1 MNLKKAHPTIP
12 VPPEPITQWRRGMK
26 GVSGVAVLAAT
37 LALAGPLGAQDRD
50 EVTFKTGAM
59 ELKLNGR
66 VQVQAGT
73 SSCNEFPVPDDSACA
88 EQVPGTDLFLRRAR
102 LTFTARINEQIDF
115 RIQPDFNKID
125 KIGLKDAWGRFTFSK
140 AFRLKAGHFKR
151 PFDGFVMVSSSQTLT
166 VEREVAIR
174 GLDELLAPSVTSFTT
189 AFDLSDRDVGVELNG
204 STNNGT
210 FTYWVGG
217 FTGNSDLKFQ
227 DSNASKQFVGRG
239 QVKLGAG
246 PKDLRIA
253 AAAAATDAEY
263 TSVTEG
269 IKSKYYYNY
278 ELFADWG
285 DFSDGPHAQLGF
297 VFGDNPWQNVSGGD
311 IDLEAGEDFAK
322 MASWQA
328 IVSWKFP
335 VGSGDM
341 GLEPVFRL
349 SWADVNTDLESS
361 DVWAFTPGLQIFFFG
376 RNKLALNWDI
386 AIPTTDAFRSENSFK
401 ARLQFY
407 F

>member
-1 MNLKKAHPTIP
+1 MK
-12 VPPEPITQWRRGMK
+12 RGP
-26 GVSGVAVLAAT
+26 GVAVLAVT
-37 LALAGPLGAQDRD
+37 LALAGPLSAQDSD
-50 EVTFKTGAM
+50 EVTFKTGAV
-59 ELKLNGR
+59 EIKFGGR
-66 VQVQAGT
+66 VQVQASS
-73 SSCNEFPVPDDSACA
+73 SSCNEFPVPDDSACE
-88 EQVPGTDLFLRRAR
+88 EQVPATDLFLRRAR
-102 LTFTARINEQIDF
+102 LTVTAKINDQIDF

-151 PFDGFVMVSSSQTLT
+151 PFDGFVLVSSSQTLT
-166 VEREVAIR
+166 VERELAIR
-174 GLDELLAPSVTSFTT
+174 GLEKVVAPNITSFTT
-189 AFDLSDRDVGVELNG
+189 LFDLSDRDIGVELNG
-204 STNNGT
+204 STKSGL

-239 QVKLGAG
+239 QLKLGAG
-246 PKDLRIA
+246 PKDLKIA

-269 IKSKYYYNY
+269 IQSRYYYNY

-297 VFGDNPWQNVSGGD
+297 VFGDNPLQNAAGGD
-311 IDLEAGEDFAK
+311 IDLEAGEDFASI
-322 MASWQA
+322 ASWQA
-328 IVSWKFP
+328 IVSWKFA

-341 GLEPVFRL
+341 ALEPVFRL
-349 SWADVNTDLESS
+349 SWADVNTSLDASE
-361 DVWAFTPGLQIFFFG
+361 VWGFTPGLQIFFYK
-376 RNKLALNWDI
+376 RNKVALNWDI
-386 AIPTTDAFRSENSFK
+386 ANPTTDALRSESSFK

>member
-1 MNLKKAHPTIP
+1 M
-12 VPPEPITQWRRGMK
+12 RRI
-26 GVSGVAVLAAT
+26 SGLAVLAA
-37 LALAGPLGAQDRD
+37 LVVAAPLSAQDSN

-59 ELKLNGR
+59 ELKFNGR

-73 SSCNEFPVPDDSACA
+73 SSCNEFPVPEDSACE
-88 EQVPGTDLFLRRAR
+88 EQVPATDLFLRRAR
-102 LTFTARINEQIDF
+102 LTITARINDQIDF

-125 KIGLKDAWGRFTFSK
+125 KIGLKDAWGRFTFSN

-151 PFDGFVMVSSSQTLT
+151 PFDGFVLVSSTQTLT
-166 VEREVAIR
+166 VERELAIR
-174 GLDELLAPSVTSFTT
+174 GLDGLLAPNLTSFTT
-189 AFDLSDRDVGVELNG
+189 AFDLSDRDIGVELNG
-204 STNNGT
+204 STDNGL

-227 DSNASKQFVGRG
+227 DSNSSKQFVGRG
-239 QVKLGAG
+239 QVKLSAG
-246 PKDLRIA
+246 PKDLKIA
-253 AAAAATDAEY
+253 AAAAATDADY

-269 IKSKYYYNY
+269 MKSKYYYNY

-297 VFGDNPWQNVSGGD
+297 VFGDNPLQNASGAD
-311 IDLEAGEDFAK
+311 IDLEAGDDFAK
-322 MASWQA
+322 VASWQA

-341 GLEPVFRL
+341 AVEPVLRVG
-349 SWADVNTDLESS
+349 WADVNTDLDDNE
-361 DVWAFTPGLQIFFFG
+361 VWGFTPGIQIFFYG
-376 RNKLALNWDI
+376 RNKLALNYDI
-386 AIPTTDAFRSENSFK
+386 AQPTADALRGESSFK

>member
-1 MNLKKAHPTIP
+1 
-12 VPPEPITQWRRGMK
+12 MK
-26 GVSGVAVLAAT
+26 RDLALAVLAVT
-37 LALAGPLGAQDRD
+37 LALAEPAQAQDSS

-59 ELKLNGR
+59 ELKFNGR

-73 SSCNEFPVPDDSACA
+73 SSCNEFPIPDDSAC
-88 EQVPGTDLFLRRAR
+88 EGQVPATDLFLRRAR
-102 LTFTARINEQIDF
+102 LTVTAKINDQIDF

-125 KIGLKDAWGRFTFSK
+125 KVGLKDAWGRFTFSK

-151 PFDGFVMVSSSQTLT
+151 PFDGFVLISSTQTLT
-166 VEREVAIR
+166 VERELAIR
-174 GLDELLAPSVTSFTT
+174 GLDKILAPNVTSFTT

-204 STNNGT
+204 STNNGL

-227 DSNASKQFVGRG
+227 DSNNSKQFVGRG
-239 QVKLGAG
+239 QLKFGAG
-246 PKDLRIA
+246 PKDLKIA
-253 AAAAATDAEY
+253 AAAAATDASY
-263 TSVTEG
+263 TSVAEG
-269 IKSKYYYNY
+269 MKSKYYYNY

-297 VFGDNPWQNVSGGD
+297 VFGDNPLQNVAGAD
-311 IDLEAGEDFAK
+311 IDLEAGEVFAK
-322 MASWQA
+322 IASWQA
-328 IVSWKFP
+328 IISWRFA

-341 GLEPVFRL
+341 ALEPVLRVG
-349 SWADVNTDLESS
+349 WADVNTDLNDDE
-361 DVWAFTPGLQIFFFG
+361 VWGFTPGMQIFFYG
-376 RNKLALNWDI
+376 RNKLALNYDI
-386 AIPTTDAFRSENSFK
+386 GNPTTDVYRSESSFK

>member
-1 MNLKKAHPTIP
+1 MK
-12 VPPEPITQWRRGMK
+12 RG
-26 GVSGVAVLAAT
+26 SGVAVLTAT
-37 LALAGPLGAQDRD
+37 LALAAPLSAQEGN

-59 ELKLNGR
+59 ELKFNGR

-73 SSCNEFPVPDDSACA
+73 SSCNEFPVPDDSACE
-88 EQVPGTDLFLRRAR
+88 EQVPATDLFLRRAR
-102 LTFTARINEQIDF
+102 LTITAKINDQIDF

-125 KIGLKDAWGRFTFSK
+125 KVGLRDAWGRFTFSQ

-151 PFDGFVMVSSSQTLT
+151 PFDGFVLVSSTQTLT

-174 GLDELLAPSVTSFTT
+174 GLDNLLAPSVTSFTT
-189 AFDLSDRDVGVELNG
+189 AFDLSDRDIGVELNG
-204 STNNGT
+204 STDNGL

-227 DSNASKQFVGRG
+227 DSNNSKQFVGRG
-239 QVKLGAG
+239 QVKLAAG
-246 PKDLRIA
+246 RKDLKLA
-253 AAAAATDAEY
+253 AAAAATDASYE
-263 TSVTEG
+263 SVAEG

-285 DFSDGPHAQLGF
+285 DFIDGPHVQLGF
-297 VFGDNPWQNVSGGD
+297 VFGDNPLQNASGGD

-322 MASWQA
+322 IASWQA

-341 GLEPVFRL
+341 ALEPVFRL
-349 SWADVNTDLESS
+349 SWADGNTDLGSNE
-361 DVWAFTPGLQIFFFG
+361 VWAFTPGLQIFFYD
-376 RNKLALNWDI
+376 RNKLALNYDI
-386 AIPTTDAFRSENSFK
+386 ANPTTAELRSESSFK

>member
-1 MNLKKAHPTIP
+1 MK
-12 VPPEPITQWRRGMK
+12 RG
-26 GVSGVAVLAAT
+26 SGVAVLTAT
-37 LALAGPLGAQDRD
+37 LALAAPLSAQDSN

-59 ELKLNGR
+59 ELKFNGR
-66 VQVQAGT
+66 VQVQAST
-73 SSCNEFPVPDDSACA
+73 SSCNEFPVPDDSACE
-88 EQVPGTDLFLRRAR
+88 EQVPATDLFLRRAR
-102 LTFTARINEQIDF
+102 LTITAKINDQIDF

-125 KIGLKDAWGRFTFSK
+125 KVGLKDAWGRFTFSK
-140 AFRLKAGHFKR
+140 GFRLKAGHFKR
-151 PFDGFVMVSSSQTLT
+151 PFDGFVLVSSTQTLT

-174 GLDELLAPSVTSFTT
+174 GLDNLLAPSVTSFTT
-189 AFDLSDRDVGVELNG
+189 AFDLSDRDIGVELNG
-204 STNNGT
+204 STDNGL

-227 DSNASKQFVGRG
+227 DSNNSKQFVGRG
-239 QVKLGAG
+239 QVKLAAG
-246 PKDLRIA
+246 RKDLKIA
-253 AAAAATDAEY
+253 AAAAATDASYE
-263 TSVTEG
+263 SVTEG

-297 VFGDNPWQNVSGGD
+297 VFGDNPLQNVSGGD

-322 MASWQA
+322 IASWQA
-328 IVSWKFP
+328 ILSWKFP

-341 GLEPVFRL
+341 ALEPVFRL
-349 SWADVNTDLESS
+349 SRADGNTDLGSNE
-361 DVWAFTPGLQIFFFG
+361 VWAFTPGLQIFFYD
-376 RNKLALNWDI
+376 RNKLALNYDI
-386 AIPTTDAFRSENSFK
+386 ANPTTDALLTESSFK

>member
-1 MNLKKAHPTIP
+1 MK
-12 VPPEPITQWRRGMK
+12 RG
-26 GVSGVAVLAAT
+26 SGVAVLTAT
-37 LALAGPLGAQDRD
+37 LALAAPLSAQDSN

-59 ELKLNGR
+59 ELKFNGR
-66 VQVQAGT
+66 VQVQAST
-73 SSCNEFPVPDDSACA
+73 SSCNEFPVPDDSACE
-88 EQVPGTDLFLRRAR
+88 EQVPATDLFLRRAR
-102 LTFTARINEQIDF
+102 LTITAKINDQIDF

-125 KIGLKDAWGRFTFSK
+125 KVGLKDAWGRFTFSK
-140 AFRLKAGHFKR
+140 GFRLKAGHFKR
-151 PFDGFVMVSSSQTLT
+151 PFDGFVLVSSTQTLT

-174 GLDELLAPSVTSFTT
+174 GLDNLLAPSVTSFTT
-189 AFDLSDRDVGVELNG
+189 AFDLSDRDIGVELNG
-204 STNNGT
+204 STDNGL

-227 DSNASKQFVGRG
+227 DSNNSKQFVGRG
-239 QVKLGAG
+239 QVKLAAG
-246 PKDLRIA
+246 RKDLKI
-253 AAAAATDAEY
+253 AAAAATDASYE
-263 TSVTEG
+263 SVTEG

-297 VFGDNPWQNVSGGD
+297 VFGDNPLQNVSGGD

-322 MASWQA
+322 IASWQA
-328 IVSWKFP
+328 ILSWKFP

-341 GLEPVFRL
+341 ALEPVFRL
-349 SWADVNTDLESS
+349 SRADGNTDLGSNE
-361 DVWAFTPGLQIFFFG
+361 VWAFTPGLQIFFYD
-376 RNKLALNWDI
+376 RNKLALNYDI
-386 AIPTTDAFRSENSFK
+386 ANPTTDALLTESSFK